1 MQRRSQ
7 ITIFLLVTIGLLMKL
22 LQIGVNELAH
32 DEPFTVLQA
41 HRTIAGLFKILPE
54 ENNPPLHFILMHFW
68 VKLVP
73 LDEGW
78 LRLPSAIFSA
88 LIVWPL
94 FRIGERLAGY
104 HTALMASLLFF
115 FSTYHIGFAHEVRA
129 YSLFALLATTS
140 IWQLIRVSEGRSIL
154 WLSVINVLMIYTHFF
169 GWLMIGIQF
178 LCVLLLKEWRK
189 DLRSMVKVIAIALI
203 AYLPYFYIFILRL
216 NTSVGEGTW
225 LYPPSIEEPYNM
237 IWRWSNAPIVAAI
250 LIVVIAIHLI
260 RSRMR
265 DLLTRLA
272 TIWTFVPLIGMFL
285 ISFMVPI
292 YLDRYLIYASPGF
305 FLLSAISLHSL
316 LPLQRWIFLP
326 ESLVILL
333 MLFTFQLRNTA
344 WPRPSEVVRSAEALK
359 QKNNADVL
367 IHPWWYA
374 HTYAWHLD
382 REIFKD
388 PDRLIGALNERS
400 IIPIHE
406 LTAITEHLDRK
417 SPVIAVVAGAEEGR
431 QFNEFQAREPFTTH
445 MIEPDRNVRV
455 DVLTPAA
462 PHLPSSSAE

>member
-7 ITIFLLVTIGLLMKL
+7 ITILLLVPIGLLVKL
-22 LQIGVNELAH
+22 LQIGVNDLAH

-41 HRTIAGLFKILPE
+41 HRTIAGLFQILPE
-54 ENNPPLHFILMHFW
+54 ENNPPLHFLLMHFW

-94 FRIGERLAGY
+94 FRIGERLTGY
-104 HTALMASLLFF
+104 HIALIASLLSF
-115 FSTYHIGFAHEVRA
+115 FSNYHVGFAHEVRA

-140 IWQLIRVSEGRSIL
+140 IWQLIRVSEGRSIF
-154 WLSVINVLMIYTHFF
+154 WLAVVNVLLIYTHFF
-169 GWLMIGIQF
+169 GWLMIGIQL

-189 DLRSMVKVIAIALI
+189 DQRSMIKVIAIALLS
-203 AYLPYFYIFILRL
+203 YLPYFYIFLLRL

-225 LYPPSIEEPYNM
+225 LDPPSIEEPYNM
-237 IWRWSNAPIVAAI
+237 IWRWSNAPIMAATLII
-250 LIVVIAIHLI
+250 LIAIHSI

-265 DLLTRLA
+265 DLLTRMA
-272 TIWTFVPLIGMFL
+272 VIWTFVPLIGMFL
-285 ISFMVPI
+285 VSFMVPM

-305 FLLSAISLHSL
+305 YLLSAVSLHSL
-316 LPLQRWIFLP
+316 VPFPKWK
-326 ESLVILL
+326 LVPSALVVLL
-333 MLFTFQLRNTA
+333 MVFTFQLRNTS
-344 WPRPSEVVRSAEALK
+344 WPKPSEVVRTAEELK
-359 QKNNADVL
+359 QGNNAIVL

-382 REIFKD
+382 RELFRD
-388 PDRLIGALNERS
+388 PDRLIEKLDERS

-406 LTAITEHLDRK
+406 IPSITIGPEQNL
-417 SPVIAVVAGAEEGR
+417 VIAVIAGAEEGR
-431 QFNEFQAREPFTTH
+431 QFTEFLAREQITTRT
-445 MIEPDRNVRV
+445 IEPDRNVRV
-455 DVLTPAA
+455 DLLTR
-462 PHLPSSSAE
+462 